1 METAHISMI
10 SAWLQRN
17 FFDDA
22 APALSSFPPSPSPF
36 PKLVSS
42 FRNKCSKLSKYKMNC
57 LRVKLIIARPNTK
70 MKFYNMEYSIVPLSM
85 ALLVTVFTGPL
96 AIYFSEHSDQIMASG
111 TLAAL
116 VSCYLFQEMKN
127 DERTH
132 LQKTIQKMEVH
143 IKDLQAKI
151 QDLLEEN
158 RLLAEKNKKL
168 TGFWLRH

>member
-1 METAHISMI
+1 METAHISM
-10 SAWLQRN
+10 SLAWLQQN

-22 APALSSFPPSPSPF
+22 APGLSSFPPF

-42 FRNKCSKLSKYKMNC
+42 FRNKCSNLSKYKMNC
-57 LRVKLIIARPNTK
+57 LRVKLIIAHPNTK
-70 MKFYNMEYSIVPLSM
+70 MKFENMEYSIMPLSI

-127 DERTH
+127 DERTN
-132 LQKTIQKMEVH
+132 LQKTIQKMDNV
-143 IKDLQAKI
+143 IDSNCNCK
-151 QDLLEEN
+151 
-158 RLLAEKNKKL
+158 
-168 TGFWLRH
+168 